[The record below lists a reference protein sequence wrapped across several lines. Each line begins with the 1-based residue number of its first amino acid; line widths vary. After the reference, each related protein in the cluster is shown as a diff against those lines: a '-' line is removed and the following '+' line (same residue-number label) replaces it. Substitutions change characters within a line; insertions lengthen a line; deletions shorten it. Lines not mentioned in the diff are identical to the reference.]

1 MHIVIHYIYIYDIRT
16 HNVFYLSWLAVMWAH
31 WKTPAHG
38 REVLCVKDSVWTVK
52 RRRTWRNCVH
62 GRTSGQSRAE
72 LSATW
77 QYFMIV
83 RTHAKV
89 SKDRAR
95 SGAGSWKL
103 WCWSKVCSQA
113 LLWNNLICVSRCS
126 GKTFTYK
133 VKDRELVLSCLVFPS
148 IFFKTIILKNL
159 THSINPQM
167 ESIHIEP
174 VWGRDQLYQR
184 LCCGWQSPSLHR
196 RSIAHL
202 REGFRSRPCTVTRL
216 QCGRFMAIPFRE
228 RTRKLSMRV
237 CWLKEHYL
245 R

>member
-1 MHIVIHYIYIYDIRT
+1 MGERVANPGPSCRQ
-16 HNVFYLSWLAVMWAH
+16 L
-31 WKTPAHG
+31 
-38 REVLCVKDSVWTVK
+38 DSILWSLK
-52 RRRTWRNCVH
+52 PM
-62 GRTSGQSRAE
+62 E
-72 LSATW
+72 D
-77 QYFMIV
+77 
-83 RTHAKV
+83 
-89 SKDRAR
+89 KDRADGGR
-95 SGAGSWKL
+95 KL
-103 WCWSKVCSQA
+103 EVLVLVRVSAVS
-113 LLWNNLICVSRCS
+113 NNLICVSRCS

-133 VKDRELVLSCLVFPS
+133 VKDRTSLVMSCLAGQFS
-148 IFFKTIILKNL
+148 SKLYLILKNL
-159 THSINPQM
+159 THSINLQM
-167 ESIHIEP
+167 ESIHIQP

-184 LCCGWQSPSLHR
+184 LCCCRQSPSLHC

>member
-1 MHIVIHYIYIYDIRT
+1 MED
-16 HNVFYLSWLAVMWAH
+16 
-31 WKTPAHG
+31 
-38 REVLCVKDSVWTVK
+38 
-52 RRRTWRNCVH
+52 
-62 GRTSGQSRAE
+62 
-72 LSATW
+72 
-77 QYFMIV
+77 
-83 RTHAKV
+83 
-89 SKDRAR
+89 KDRANGGR
-95 SGAGSWKL
+95 KLEVLVLVRVPQSQTHKRPQARFVHRHCFGSLAMWFT
-103 WCWSKVCSQA
+103 SA
-113 LLWNNLICVSRCS
+113 LSRCP

-133 VKDRELVLSCLVFPS
+133 VKDREIVLSCLFLLS
-148 IFFKTIILKNL
+148 IFFKTIYILKYL
-159 THSINPQM
+159 AHSINRQM
-167 ESIHIEP
+167 ESLHIEP

-245 R
+245 RQFAASVCQF